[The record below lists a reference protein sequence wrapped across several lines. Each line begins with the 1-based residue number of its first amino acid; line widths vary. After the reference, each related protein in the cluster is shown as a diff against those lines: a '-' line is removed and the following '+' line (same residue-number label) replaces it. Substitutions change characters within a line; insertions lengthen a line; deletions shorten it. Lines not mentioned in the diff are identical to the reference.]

1 MKFVARKDCWVPT
14 ARGWLVM
21 AGSLLGAAA
30 LATGCLYDF
39 LSVTAPVRA
48 DVLIVESWLSDK
60 ALRDAAAEFERGGYK
75 YLMTCGPREL
85 AEVWRSSS
93 IYKTGPELAAA
104 ALTSMGLR
112 KDLIVPLSPSSVLRD
127 RTYSAALAAAAW
139 LVSTNV
145 GVRAVNVYSSGPH
158 ARRSR
163 LLYQRALGNEV
174 RVGVF
179 AHLPSSY
186 DPNGWWTT
194 SNGFQDVIDEAVAYL
209 YVRTLF
215 RPPRPD
221 QRTHRAS
228 VEPAS
233 SRLLAARR

>member
-1 MKFVARKDCWVPT
+1 MPT
-14 ARGWLVM
+14 ARGWLVV
-21 AGSLLGAAA
+21 AAA
-30 LATGCLYDF
+30 LLVAAALTTGCLYDF
-39 LSVTAPVRA
+39 LSITAPVRA

-93 IYKTGPELAAA
+93 RYKTGPELAAA

-112 KDLIVPLSPSSVLRD
+112 TELIVPLAPSNVLRD
-127 RTYSAALAAAAW
+127 RTYSAALTAAAW
-139 LVSTNV
+139 LGSTNM

-163 LLYQRALGNEV
+163 LLYQKALGKEV

-179 AHLPSSY
+179 AHLPTSY
-186 DPNGWWTT
+186 DPKDWWTT

-209 YVRTLF
+209 YARAF
-215 RPPRPD
+215 FHPPSPCGKTR
-221 QRTHRAS
+221 RVF
-228 VEPAS
+228 VEPAF
-233 SRLLAARR
+233 SRLVGELRQ